1 MNRSELNRLHTKVFE
16 AAAEVHSVLG
26 PGLDEEIYRSCFLHE
41 LRLHGLLFKRDA
53 RFPVFYKELKTSHEI
68 KAEVLV
74 ENHVIVEI
82 VSETEINT
90 LRISGMQS
98 KLKATGKRIGILIT
112 FNCQNITDG
121 YRKVIL
127 NP

>member
-16 AAAEVHSVLG
+16 AAAEVHSELG
-26 PGLDEEIYRSCFLHE
+26 PGLDEEIYRTCFLHE
-41 LRLHGLLFKRDA
+41 LRLHGLFFKRDA
-53 RFPVFYKELKTSHEI
+53 RFPVFYKELKTSQEI

-74 ENHVIVEI
+74 ESQVIVEI
-82 VSETEINT
+82 VSDPEINA
-90 LRISGMQS
+90 LKISGMQS

-112 FNCQNITDG
+112 FNCQSITDG
-121 YRKVIL
+121 YRKVML

>member
-1 MNRSELNRLHTKVFE
+1 MNRADLNRLHTKVFE

-26 PGLDEEIYRSCFLHE
+26 PGLDEEIYRSCFQHE

-53 RFPVFYKELKTSHEI
+53 RFPVFYKDIKTTQEI
-68 KAEVLV
+68 KAEMLV
-74 ENHVIVEI
+74 ENHIIVEI
-82 VSETEINT
+82 TSDPEINP

-98 KLKATGKRIGILIT
+98 KLKATGRRVGILIT
-112 FNCQNITDG
+112 FNCHNITDG
-121 YRKVIL
+121 YRKVML